1 MNMIN
6 KKAVSKGCSLSI
18 KHKSQGV
25 LNTTFLFFTALITSI
40 LLSSQTVLAQ
50 QTLFTNNHH
59 PDMMP
64 ELSVRGKY
72 DVGVSTAE
80 ITNARYIDPMSGNTA
95 PRSLTIEVWYPSVS
109 DESDTAA
116 VYSDELR
123 SGKTFSIL
131 ADANRNSKFDDT
143 QQWPLVVLSHGYT
156 GYRTIMYYL
165 GEHLASHGYV
175 VVGIDHTDSTNA
187 EIDFANGPF
196 AGFMSTLLNRSRDQQ
211 FVLSY
216 LADNNNV
223 KVALNQKVSWTA
235 NKAGLIGYSM
245 GGYGA
250 LSTVGGCYD
259 FPDALVSNFIQSQD
273 ANAIKG
279 MQTVL
284 NTCSA
289 GQTPSADKPAET
301 DPRWQA
307 MMAFAPWGGQHKLF
321 EYESVSKITVPSMLV
336 SGDLDDVSI
345 YPGIQDIFKQF
356 SANDHYLLTYM
367 NARHNIAP
375 HPAPVEAWTEEID
388 FGHYFEPAWS
398 SERLNHIN
406 MHFALAMMNCYV
418 KDKPEYCEFL
428 AVKGDSNQEQAAPG
442 LAEPWKGFDNRYS
455 TGMNMISGKA
465 K

>member
-1 MNMIN
+1 MKN
-6 KKAVSKGCSLSI
+6 KEALRSGFSFLMKRKGNE
-18 KHKSQGV
+18 V
-25 LNTTFLFFTALITSI
+25 LNTLLLFCATLVTSV
-40 LLSSQTVLAQ
+40 LLSSTAALAQ
-50 QTLFTNNHH
+50 QTLYGDNHH

-64 ELSVRGKY
+64 ELSVPGKHS
-72 DVGVSTAE
+72 VGVSTAD
-80 ITNARYIDPMSGNTA
+80 ITNEQYTNPMTGA
-95 PRSLTIEVWYPSVS
+95 LEPRSLTIEVWYPAVA
-109 DESDTAA
+109 DESDTVA

-131 ADANRNSKFDDT
+131 ANASRDSKFNDNEK
-143 QQWPLVVLSHGYT
+143 WPLVVLSHGYT

-211 FVLSY
+211 FVLSH
-216 LADNNNV
+216 LSNSDSV
-223 KVALNQKVSWTA
+223 KTVMDQQISWTA
-235 NKAGLIGYSM
+235 EKAGLIGYSM
-245 GGYGA
+245 GAYGA

-259 FPDALVSNFIQSQD
+259 FPDALVANFIQSQD

-279 MQTVL
+279 MQVVL

-289 GQTPSADKPAET
+289 GQKPSADKPAET
-301 DPRWQA
+301 DSKWKA

-321 EYESVSKITVPSMLV
+321 EYESVSKITVPTMLV
-336 SGDLDDVSI
+336 SGGLDDVSI
-345 YPGIQDIFKQF
+345 YPGIQDVYQQF
-356 SANDHYLLTYM
+356 SANDHFLLTYM

-375 HPAPVEAWTEEID
+375 HPAPAEAWTEEID

-428 AVKGDSNQEQAAPG
+428 AVKGDSNQVQTEPG
-442 LAEPWKGFDNRYS
+442 LAAPWKGFDNRYS
-455 TGMNMISGKA
+455 TGMNMVSGKA